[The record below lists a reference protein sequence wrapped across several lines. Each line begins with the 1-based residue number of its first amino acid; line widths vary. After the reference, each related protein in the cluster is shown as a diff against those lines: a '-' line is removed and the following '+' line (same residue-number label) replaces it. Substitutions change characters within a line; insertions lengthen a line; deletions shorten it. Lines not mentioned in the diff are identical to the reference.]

1 MILYF
6 GSSLQY
12 RFSKIIPS
20 FFTIKEGS
28 TSHLGLLPSGKKRK
42 TALRCS
48 EPLRSKVGGA
58 SKPCAILCGMG
69 PPSYYLAKG
78 AGYYPYF
85 KTTLSCNKS
94 QRERNVF
101 NV

>member
-1 MILYF
+1 MQRLRKARADI
-6 GSSLQY
+6 
-12 RFSKIIPS
+12 S
-20 FFTIKEGS
+20 FERYDQL
-28 TSHLGLLPSGKKRK
+28 H
-42 TALRCS
+42 
-48 EPLRSKVGGA
+48 SKVGGA
-58 SKPCAILCGMG
+58 SKPCAMLCGMG

-78 AGYYPYF
+78 TGYYHYF